1 MKQAQTN
8 TEMTPEA
15 LAALGLEHLAYIK
28 DVLVEGEV
36 QYAIHGADGRVL
48 GITAVR
54 DVAFAAARQNDLEPV
69 SVH

>member
-1 MKQAQTN
+1 MRQAQIN
-8 TEMTPEA
+8 ADITPEA
-15 LAALGLEHLAYIK
+15 LAALGLQHLAYIK

-48 GITAVR
+48 GITTAR